1 MSRLTPFLETVEGL
15 HGRVYGAAQLT
26 KLVEANTLGQ
36 VSPAAY
42 TLPLGVSGG
51 AATAV
56 TGIYRQEVE
65 WLDGVVLVVKV
76 AGDLTGAKAVEQI
89 EPLIMATIL
98 AIAGQDAGDMIGT
111 YRLAKGELFRLA
123 AGVLS
128 YQLDFAIEDQ
138 LRIVR

>member
-1 MSRLTPFLETVEGL
+1 MSRLRPFLENVEGL
-15 HGRVYGAAQLT
+15 HGRVFGAAQLT
-26 KLVEANTLGQ
+26 KLVEANQLGT

-51 AATAV
+51 AGEAAT
-56 TGIYRQEVE
+56 GLYRQQVE

-76 AGDLTGAKAVEQI
+76 AGDLTGAKALDLI
-89 EPLIMATIL
+89 EPLVIATIN
-98 AIAGQDAGDMIGT
+98 AVAGQDVADMIGT

-138 LRIVR
+138 LRINR